1 MPTVLRT
8 GPFRFFFY
16 AGDRLEPPHVHVER
30 DSNTAKIWLDPVR
43 LQRSNGFRRNEIN
56 RINRIIDIVEEN
68 LERLLNRWDVYFNR

>member
-16 AGDRLEPPHVHVER
+16 AGDRVEPPHVHVER
-30 DSNTAKIWLDPVR
+30 DVSTAKIWLDPVR

-56 RINRIIDIVEEN
+56 RIIEIVEEN
-68 LERLLNRWDVYFNR
+68 RDQFLSSWDNYFND